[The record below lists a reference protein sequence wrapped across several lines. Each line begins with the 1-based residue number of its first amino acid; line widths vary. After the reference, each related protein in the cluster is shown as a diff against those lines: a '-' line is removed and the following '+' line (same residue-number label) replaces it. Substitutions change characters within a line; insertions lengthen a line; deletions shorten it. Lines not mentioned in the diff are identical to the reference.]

1 MLYLNTP
8 VSISGIVC
16 CMLLKIRCDIN
27 LGWIT
32 YTIIYHIQIRQYEL
46 WHFSQWVFLTI
57 QRQQRTSV
65 AARGTHCALS
75 ANTRWLCA
83 LLVVLKSHSVLLDWS
98 CVYMLWISQR
108 LLSSSNT
115 EMKYKQI
122 IHSKMKE
129 NICEITILKRN
140 VLQKAQ
146 NVTVEMEQSKE
157 TVFINEISLAG
168 VLYLIHT
175 SRLHCIRMLISSPL
189 FTCG

>member
-1 MLYLNTP
+1 MFVRLKTVQKLKCYTSKPTMLYLNTP

-46 WHFSQWVFLTI
+46 WHFCQWVFLTI

-65 AARGTHCALS
+65 AARGTHCVLS

-122 IHSKMKE
+122 IHSKMKQ

-140 VLQKAQ
+140 VFQKAQ
-146 NVTVEMEQSKE
+146 NVTVEMEQRKE

-168 VLYLIHT
+168 VL
-175 SRLHCIRMLISSPL
+175 CA
-189 FTCG
+189 